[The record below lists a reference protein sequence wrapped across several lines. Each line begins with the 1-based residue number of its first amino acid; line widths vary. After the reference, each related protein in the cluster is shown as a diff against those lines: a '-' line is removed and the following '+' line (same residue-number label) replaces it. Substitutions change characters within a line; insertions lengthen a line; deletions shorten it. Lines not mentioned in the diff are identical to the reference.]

1 MARMTKTLVPKRKT
15 GSSEES
21 RGRLQ
26 KLQRIERTGAVTPN
40 DLSPRTKIL
49 NRTAKR
55 VKLHR
60 IIVIRRKL
68 AYQNK
73 VLNKT
78 RRNKG
83 ITKMKITRKIGNAS
97 GSNRKKVP
105 ITDNNMRW
113 R

>member
-1 MARMTKTLVPKRKT
+1 MTKTL
-15 GSSEES
+15 
-21 RGRLQ
+21 GRLR
-26 KLQRIERTGAVTPN
+26 KLQWIERTRAVTPD

-49 NRTAKR
+49 HRTAKR
-55 VKLHR
+55 VKLHTT
-60 IIVIRRKL
+60 IVIRSKL
-68 AYQNK
+68 AYRNK

-78 RRNKG
+78 RRNKD
-83 ITKMKITRKIGNAS
+83 INRMKVMRKIGNAS

>member
-1 MARMTKTLVPKRKT
+1 MTRMTETLVPKRRT
-15 GSSEES
+15 GGGKES
-21 RGRLQ
+21 RWRL
-26 KLQRIERTGAVTPN
+26 RISQWIKRTGAVTLD
-40 DLSPRTKIL
+40 DLSPRMKIL
-49 NRTAKR
+49 HRTAKR

-60 IIVIRRKL
+60 TNVIRSKL
-68 AYQNK
+68 AYRNK

-78 RRNKG
+78 RRNKD
-83 ITKMKITRKIGNAS
+83 IIKMKIMRKIGNAS